1 VLGSGVAHAGEDEIC
16 DRRRHWR
23 HACLAGHASS
33 VTLCTS
39 RSPRDDGGRAFE
51 GSCGRSD
58 LDLIGA
64 RLNVHI
70 ARMALCVGDRQQ
82 GDEIDIRHRA
92 AELRQRRPGWR
103 WVVLASVATAPDAR
117 PRALRCFVF
126 LRDQADSR
134 PTTET
139 PADCCSTN
147 MTTFG
152 QLVRRLRYGKPIVI
166 VSGLPRSGTSMA
178 MKMLEAGGIPIL
190 ADGIRN
196 ADISNP
202 KGYYE
207 YEPVKELD
215 KGGDAAWLAEARG
228 KAVKIISFLLTWL
241 PETYDYRVIL
251 MQRDLREVLASQ
263 NAMLAHRGEVPGAAE
278 DEQMLRMYEDHLKK
292 VARFM
297 ANRSCFS
304 TLSVDYR
311 DVVQNPR
318 DAAGRINGFLGGT
331 LDVER
336 MAAIADPALYR
347 NRRKTED

>member
-1 VLGSGVAHAGEDEIC
+1 M
-16 DRRRHWR
+16 
-23 HACLAGHASS
+23 
-33 VTLCTS
+33 TS
-39 RSPRDDGGRAFE
+39 
-51 GSCGRSD
+51 
-58 LDLIGA
+58 
-64 RLNVHI
+64 
-70 ARMALCVGDRQQ
+70 
-82 GDEIDIRHRA
+82 
-92 AELRQRRPGWR
+92 
-103 WVVLASVATAPDAR
+103 
-117 PRALRCFVF
+117 
-126 LRDQADSR
+126 
-134 PTTET
+134 
-139 PADCCSTN
+139 
-147 MTTFG
+147 FG
-152 QLVRRLRYGKPIVI
+152 QLVRRLRYGKAIVI

-178 MKMLEAGGIPIL
+178 MRMLEGGGIPIL
-190 ADGIRN
+190 ADGIRI

-207 YEPVKELD
+207 YERVKELD
-215 KGGDAAWLAEARG
+215 KGGDLAWLAEARG

-241 PETYDYRVIL
+241 PETYDYRVIF

-263 NAMLAHRGEVPGAAE
+263 NAMLAHRGEATGAAD

-347 NRRKTED
+347 NRRKTEI